1 MRDAH
6 EGWITGERRRR
17 AERSGEK
24 DRSEREAHSSIDAR
38 RRLERKGEES
48 PQRFVIAPTFGDTP
62 AVEEV
67 LSRLIVAGF
76 ETARLAGRQIHLTAY
91 GKALVVDQT
100 RYGFAVRSEWDDK
113 TTRLCADVDEVVA
126 VVKTWRA

>member
-1 MRDAH
+1 VASVQRWSEIARAF
-6 EGWITGERRRR
+6 GET
-17 AERSGEK
+17 
-24 DRSEREAHSSIDAR
+24 
-38 RRLERKGEES
+38 
-48 PQRFVIAPTFGDTP
+48 V
-62 AVEEV
+62 AVDEV

-91 GKALVVDQT
+91 GKSLVVDQA

-113 TTRLCADVDEVVA
+113 VTPICADVDEVVA